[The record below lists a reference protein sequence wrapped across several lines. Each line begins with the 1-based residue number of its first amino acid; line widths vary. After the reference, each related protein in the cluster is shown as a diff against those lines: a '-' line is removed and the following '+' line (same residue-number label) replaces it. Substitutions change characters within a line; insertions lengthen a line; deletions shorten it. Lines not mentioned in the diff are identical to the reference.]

1 MTTPAVTASNASIL
15 AAATTASTSAGA
27 TSSSSSSSSSDAVG
41 SQNYF
46 LQLLIAQMNN
56 QDPLN
61 PMDSAQVTSQ
71 LAQINTV
78 QGIDQLSTQ
87 LSSLLTAV
95 SATQSTQDAAL
106 IGQQVMVPG
115 TSLTLGSSG
124 AKSAFTLPQSTS
136 VTNVLIKN
144 SSGATVKTIQMGAQG
159 AGTIAFTWDGSTDS
173 GAAASPGNYSYSVAA
188 TAGTAAVA
196 ATTLSSGI
204 VTAVVPG
211 SNGAS
216 PSFTVGSLGTFTQ
229 SQISQI
235 Q

>member
-1 MTTPAVTASNASIL
+1 
-15 AAATTASTSAGA
+15 
-27 TSSSSSSSSSDAVG
+27 
-41 SQNYF
+41 
-46 LQLLIAQMNN
+46 
-56 QDPLN
+56 
-61 PMDSAQVTSQ
+61 MDSAQVTSQ

-115 TSLTLGSSG
+115 TSLTLGSKG
-124 AKSAFTLPQSTS
+124 ATSAFTLPQSTS
-136 VTNVLIKN
+136 VTNVVIKN
-144 SSGATVKTIQMGAQG
+144 SSGATVKTIQMGAQS
-159 AGTIAFTWDGSTDS
+159 AGTIPFAWDGSTDS
-173 GAAASPGNYSYSVAA
+173 GAAASAGNYTYSVSA

-196 ATTLSSGI
+196 ATTLSTGI

-229 SQISQI
+229 SQITQI